1 VAAIVTAL
9 RARGGRVAVEL
20 DGAPWRTLPLEAV
33 VKAGLS
39 EGCELDR
46 ERARRLA
53 RERRRLQALGI
64 AVGALRRRERTESEL
79 RDRLAI
85 RGVGAGRQ
93 EETLAVLARA
103 GLLDDTRFAVGRATG
118 MAERGYG
125 DAAIRHDLERRGVGG
140 EEIAAALAALVP
152 EPERVTRHAPRFG
165 GGLRAAR
172 ALARRGFAEESVEV
186 LVAESARG
194 ELG

>member
-1 VAAIVTAL
+1 VAAVVTAL
-9 RARGGRVAVEL
+9 RARGSRVAVEL
-20 DGAPWRTLPLEAV
+20 DGAPWRTLPLEVV

-46 ERARRLA
+46 EQARRLA
-53 RERRRLQALGI
+53 RERRGLQALGI
-64 AVGALRRRERTESEL
+64 
-79 RDRLAI
+79 
-85 RGVGAGRQ
+85 GRQ

-103 GLLDDTRFAVGRATG
+103 GLLDDARFAVERATG